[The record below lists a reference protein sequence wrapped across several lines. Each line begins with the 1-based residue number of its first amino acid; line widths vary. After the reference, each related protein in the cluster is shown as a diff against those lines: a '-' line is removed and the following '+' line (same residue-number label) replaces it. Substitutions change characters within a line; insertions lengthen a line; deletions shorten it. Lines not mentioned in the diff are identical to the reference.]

1 MEHFNIEQIKK
12 MKEICREIFSY
23 IHKEI
28 VPHLH
33 EDITIYIE
41 SGKGEKELIMMIF
54 PKSKK
59 PIKLIKGKGYDIY
72 NTPEHDEYDF
82 FNEPNLTFTKEMWQ
96 IISNWKDGKYIK
108 DLLWDKVRES
118 KLFSQKLNDFTV

>member
-12 MKEICREIFSY
+12 MKAICREIFSY

-33 EDITIYIE
+33 ENITINIE
-41 SGKGEKELIMMIF
+41 SGKGEKDLIMMIF
-54 PKSKK
+54 PKSNK

-72 NTPEHDEYDF
+72 DTPEHDEYDF
-82 FNEPNLTFTKEMWQ
+82 FNDPTLTFTKEMWQ
-96 IISNWKDGKYIK
+96 IISNWKEGKYIK
-108 DLLWDKVRES
+108 DHLFNKVRES
-118 KLFSQKLNDFTV
+118 KSFSQQLNDFTV

>member
-28 VPHLH
+28 VPHLN
-33 EDITIYIE
+33 ENVTINIE
-41 SGKGEKELIMMIF
+41 SGKGEKDLVMMIF
-54 PKSKK
+54 PKSNK

-72 NTPEHDEYDF
+72 DTPEHDEYDF
-82 FNEPNLTFTKEMWQ
+82 FNEPTLTFTKEMWQ
-96 IISNWKDGKYIK
+96 IISNWKEGKYIK
-108 DLLWDKVRES
+108 DYLFNKVKES
-118 KLFSQKLNDFTV
+118 LLFSKKLNDFTV